1 MSNFS
6 MNIITYKCY
15 SGLYLYYDDYD
26 DDCIITD
33 SLLSSMMSSVNN
45 KKIVVKIKNGQFLA

>member
-1 MSNFS
+1 

-15 SGLYLYYDDYD
+15 SGLYLYHDDDDYD

-33 SLLSSMMSSVNN
+33 SLLSNIMSRVNN
-45 KKIVVKIKNGQFLA
+45 KKLL